1 MHFLINK
8 SKFSKI
14 LNNISKIA
22 NSRNQLP
29 ILNNVLLRADEGKL
43 TIIANNLELASEE
56 TLEATIKKS
65 GVITIP
71 AKPLAEFIN
80 NLPDAELDISTQD
93 TKLKVKSLGFSASF
107 NGVSAEDFP
116 EVPELEKDALSFTLP
131 MSGFRDSLQCVVGAA
146 SNDFSRPA
154 LTGVCFNSH
163 DKKLFVAATDGYRLA
178 EVELIPKFN
187 DDIRVIVPTAA
198 IGEVLGAADEG
209 DMTIKV
215 GESQMQFLLSTGTKI
230 TTNLI
235 SGSYPDYRQLI
246 TEAGDDTAVVERA
259 ELLRLLRVAQVFA
272 RIVDNTAVLKT
283 DVKQSQLSVVAVES
297 ELGSNS
303 SEMAAV
309 ISGADVSMAFN
320 IRFLIDALSVF
331 AAPDAILDFSNGKL
345 VIRGNDSGSLIY
357 IVMPRKA

>member
-8 SKFSKI
+8 TKLSKT
-14 LNNISKIA
+14 LNNISRIA

-29 ILNNVLLRADEGKL
+29 ILSNVLLRADGNKL

-56 TLEATIKKS
+56 TLDAKVKKS
-65 GVITIP
+65 GVITVP

-80 NLPDAELDISTQD
+80 NLPNAELELQTLD
-93 TKLKVKSLGFSASF
+93 TKLKVSGKGFSATF
-107 NGVSAEDFP
+107 NGTDAEDFP
-116 EVPELEKDALSFTLP
+116 EVPELEKDALSLTL
-131 MSGFRDSLQCVVGAA
+131 SLAEFRQNLQRVVGAA

-154 LTGVCFNSH
+154 LTGVCFNSFN
-163 DKKLFVAATDGYRLA
+163 KKLFTAATDGYRLA
-178 EVELIPKFN
+178 ETELLPKFN
-187 DDIRVIVPTAA
+187 DDLRVIVPTAA
-198 IGEVLGAADEG
+198 IHEALGVAEDG
-209 DMTIKV
+209 DLVIRA
-215 GESQMQFLLSTGTKI
+215 GASQMQFLVASHAKI

-246 TEAGDDTAVVERA
+246 TDAGDDTAVVDRS

-283 DVKQSQLSVVAVES
+283 NSKQNLLEVAAVES

-303 SEMAAV
+303 SEMPAV
-309 ISGADVSMAFN
+309 VSGQDISMAFN

-331 AAPDAILDFSNGKL
+331 DAPEVILDFSGGKL
-345 VIRGNDSGSLIY
+345 IVRGNDSGSLVY